1 MEANTSDFIS
11 VICDYGLFLAETVT
25 IVIAVIFVAA
35 VLISLAAK
43 GKDKGRDTISV
54 KNIND
59 KFDEMKEM
67 AQEEILSKKELKQIA
82 KDRKAEEKATAK
94 AKKGG
99 EEKRPRIFVLNFDGD
114 TEAAQVENLREEVTT
129 ILSIAE
135 KDDEVALCLES
146 PGGVVHGY
154 GLAASQL
161 DRIKQHNIPLTV
173 IVDKV
178 AASGGYMMA
187 CIADK
192 IISAPFAIIGSIGV
206 VLQIPNFNRLLK
218 KHDVDYETITGG
230 EFKRTLTIFGENT
243 DKARKKAKTEI
254 DEVHVLFKDF
264 VSKYRPNLDIA
275 KVATGEHWFGIKAL
289 ELLLVDEISTS
300 DDYLLAKSKEAD
312 IYEITKIQKQSLKE
326 KIASAAEL
334 TFSGIIKKIRKQE
347 KTSQYS

>member
-1 MEANTSDFIS
+1 MEASSSFIS
-11 VICDYGLFLAETVT
+11 VICEYGLFLAETVT

-35 VLISLAAK
+35 VILSLAAK
-43 GKDKGRDTISV
+43 GKERGKDTIEI
-54 KNIND
+54 KNINE
-59 KFDEMKEM
+59 KFDELKEM
-67 AQEEILSKKELKQIA
+67 AQEEILDKKELKKLQKEKKA
-82 KDRKAEEKATAK
+82 KEKAQK
-94 AKKGG
+94 DSD
-99 EEKRPRIFVLNFDGD
+99 EKRPRLYVINFDGD

-135 KDDEVALCLES
+135 KDDEVAICLES

-161 DRIKQHNIPLTV
+161 DRLKQHNIPLTV

-230 EFKRTLTIFGENT
+230 EYKRTLTLFGENT
-243 DKARKKAKTEI
+243 DKARKKAKEEI

-264 VSKYRPNLDIA
+264 VSKYRPNLDIT
-275 KVATGEHWFGIKAL
+275 KVATGEHWFGLKAL
-289 ELLLVDEISTS
+289 ELQLVDEISTS
-300 DDYLLAKSKEAD
+300 DDYLLAKSKDVD
-312 IYEITKIQKQSLKE
+312 IYEISRIQKQSLKE

-334 TFSGIIKKIRKQE
+334 TLSGLIKRIRKQE